1 MVARLQD
8 FEEQRPYLMRLAYR
22 MLGSV
27 ADAQDIVQ
35 DAYLR
40 WHAAQTGDVENAR
53 AFLSTIVTRLCLD
66 QLKSARH
73 RRETYIGPWL
83 PEPLI
88 EDIGQPDQ
96 DAEEIADDV
105 SVALMLAL
113 ERLSPLERAAFILH
127 DVFDMDFGEIA
138 GTLDRTEA
146 ACRQLAAR
154 ARAHMRDRRVR
165 YSVSPAEGE
174 QVVVAFLAASRSGD
188 VSVLREIL
196 AAEVVLTT
204 DGGGRKI
211 AALRPICGLSKVVRF
226 FAGIARKAGGQEPK
240 WIEPLLINGMR
251 GFASIEWDGTL
262 QTTALDIKANR
273 ITAIYIT
280 RNPDKLRHLSARVPP
295 TL

>member
-1 MVARLQD
+1 MVERLQD

-27 ADAQDIVQ
+27 VDAQDIVQ

-40 WHAAQTGDVENAR
+40 WHAAKTGDVENAR

-88 EDIGQPDQ
+88 EETSQPDMAT
-96 DAEEIADDV
+96 DEIADDI

-138 GTLDRTEA
+138 GTLDRSQS
-146 ACRQLAAR
+146 ACRQLATR
-154 ARAHMRDRRVR
+154 ARSHMRDQRVR
-165 YSVSPAEGE
+165 YSVSRAEGE
-174 QVVVAFLAASRSGD
+174 QVAAAFLAASRSGD
-188 VSVLREIL
+188 VSVLRDLL

-211 AALRPICGLSKVVRF
+211 AALRPIYGMARVVRF
-226 FAGIARKAGGQEPK
+226 FAGLARKAGGREPQ
-240 WIEPLLINGMR
+240 WVEPLTINGMR

-262 QTTALDIKANR
+262 QTTALDITIDR

-280 RNPDKLRHLSARVPP
+280 RNPEKLRHVLARAPC
-295 TL
+295 

>member
-1 MVARLQD
+1 MVGHLQD
-8 FEEQRPYLMRLAYR
+8 FEDQRSYLMRLAYR

-40 WHAAQTGDVENAR
+40 WHAADTDNVENAR

-88 EDIGQPDQ
+88 EDLGQQ
-96 DAEEIADDV
+96 DTAAEEIADDV

-138 GTLDRTEA
+138 GTLDRNEA

-154 ARAHMRDRRVR
+154 ARAHMRDQRVR

-174 QVVVAFLAASRSGD
+174 QVVTAFLAASRSGD
-188 VSVLREIL
+188 VSALRDLL
-196 AAEVVLTT
+196 AAGVVLTT

-211 AALRPICGLSKVVRF
+211 AALRPICGAPKVVRF
-226 FAGIARKAGGQEPK
+226 FTGLARKAGGQEPK
-240 WIEPLLINGMR
+240 WIELLTINGMR

-262 QTTALDIKANR
+262 QTTALDIQTNR
-273 ITAIYIT
+273 IAAIYIT
-280 RNPDKLRHLSARVPP
+280 RNPDKLRHLAARIP
-295 TL
+295 LAL

>member
-1 MVARLQD
+1 MVGRLQD
-8 FEEQRPYLMRLAYR
+8 FEDQRPYLMRLAYR

-83 PEPLI
+83 PEPFI
-88 EDIGQPDQ
+88 EETSPSDV
-96 DAEEIADDV
+96 AVEEIASDV

-127 DVFDMDFGEIA
+127 DVFDMDFAEIA
-138 GTLDRTEA
+138 GALDRSQA
-146 ACRQLAAR
+146 ACRQLATR
-154 ARAHMRDRRVR
+154 ARAHMRDQRVR
-165 YSVSPAEGE
+165 YSVSRAEGE
-174 QVVVAFLAASRSGD
+174 QVVAAFLAASRSGD
-188 VSVLREIL
+188 VSTLRDLL

-211 AALRPICGLSKVVRF
+211 AALRPICGMAKVIRF
-226 FAGIARKAGGQEPK
+226 FSGLARKARGQKPK
-240 WIEPLLINGMR
+240 WVEPLTMNGMC

-262 QTTALDIKANR
+262 QTTALDVSANR

-280 RNPDKLRHLSARVPP
+280 RNPDKLRHVWPRVPS
-295 TL
+295 